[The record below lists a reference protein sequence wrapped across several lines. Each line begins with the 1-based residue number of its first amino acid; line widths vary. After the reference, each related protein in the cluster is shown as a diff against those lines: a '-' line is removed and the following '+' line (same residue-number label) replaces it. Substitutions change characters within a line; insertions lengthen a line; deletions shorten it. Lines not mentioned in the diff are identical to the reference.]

1 LHHQSSGFN
10 HHQSINHLDPIDS
23 IINQIMKQLVIF
35 LLLLPLWSSA
45 QHSLSGSVTE
55 TGGKAVPFTD
65 VALLKAQDSTA
76 YRNVLADEEGRFTI
90 GSVDDGQYI
99 LKASAI
105 GMSSAY
111 RNINITGDLQLEPL
125 VLSQAAEMLEGV
137 EIVSKR
143 PIVKR
148 LVDRMEFNVENSSLS
163 SNNAWEILSKTPGV
177 TATGSG
183 SISVR
188 GSQSILVTINDKK
201 IYMSG
206 DELKQYLENTSG
218 DDVKSIEVITNPPAK
233 YDAQG
238 AAVINIKLKK
248 VVALGYKGSVNTAYV
263 QSIYP
268 KAVTSTGHFY
278 KGKKLSLMGRYTF
291 GMGEYVNESRD
302 KTRYYD
308 ENGGTASEWDSFLRR
323 KSKSLEQHSYRL
335 QASYELDSLNT
346 FSIGTTG
353 FQAPEQRGRY
363 SAPTSIYGSDGL
375 LDSLYVTTN
384 NRKNPARN
392 AAYNFLYERLLSDK
406 AKLVFNTDF
415 TNYLSKDYQDIM
427 TAFSLPDGTPYRDNR
442 FINNSRQAIKL
453 FSMQADYSNE
463 TNGTFEAGLK
473 YGNVSADS
481 NLDYRDDVDGI
492 LVPNP
497 GRTSKFLYDESI
509 FAGYMSYSKEFGKWN
524 LKAGLRGEYTSLEGN
539 SVTTSEV
546 NDQNYFKLFPTF
558 YTMYKPNE
566 NHEIGFS
573 YGKRISRPRYSQLN
587 PFRIYNNNYSYGM
600 GDPKLLPT
608 IVHNLN
614 FLYTLKGKYNF
625 DLYYRLEKDPSME
638 IVYQDYETNTVVY
651 QFTNID
657 KNYAFGLEFNTNLT
671 FFDWWDAGIQ
681 GALSYVED
689 RFQGVDGKLYSNGRP
704 TYNFNV
710 NNRFALNKK
719 KDFNGEINF
728 DYNSSSVQGT
738 FVFTPTSNL
747 TLALRKKVLKGNGE
761 VYGIFSDVYRGETLG
776 LRTDYG
782 NQYNKS
788 RYYADSQNF
797 RLGFRYNFGN
807 QKLKEKTREQT
818 EEQRRI

>member
-1 LHHQSSGFN
+1 
-10 HHQSINHLDPIDS
+10 
-23 IINQIMKQLVIF
+23 MRQLVIF
-35 LLLLPLWSSA
+35 LLLLPFGSNA
-45 QHSLSGSVTE
+45 QHRLSGSVKDAE
-55 TGGKAVPFTD
+55 SRAVPFAD
-65 VALLKAQDSTA
+65 IALLKVQDSAA
-76 YRNVLADEEGRFTI
+76 YRTALADELGRFEI
-90 GSVDDGQYI
+90 GAIEKGNYI
-99 LKASAI
+99 LKASSV
-105 GMSSAY
+105 GMSVAY
-111 RNINITGDLQLEPL
+111 QNIEISGDKELGDI
-125 VLSQAAEMLEGV
+125 VLARVSEMLEGV

-143 PIVKR
+143 PVVKR
-148 LVDRMEFNVENSSLS
+148 LVDRMEFTVENSSLS

-177 TATGSG
+177 TTTGG
-183 SISVR
+183 GTVSVR

-201 IYMSG
+201 VYMSG

-218 DDVKSIEVITNPPAK
+218 EDVKSVEVITNPPAK

-238 AAVINIKLKK
+238 AAVVNIKLKK
-248 VVALGYKGSVNTAYV
+248 VVSLGYKGSVNTAYV

-302 KTRYYD
+302 VTRYYNTQG
-308 ENGGTASEWDSFLRR
+308 ETVSEWESFLRR

-335 QASYELDSLNT
+335 QATYELDSLNT
-346 FSIGTTG
+346 FSAGVTG
-353 FQAPEQRGRY
+353 FQAPQQRGRY
-363 SAPTSIYGSDGL
+363 SAPTSIYGNDGL

-392 AAYNFLYERLLSDK
+392 AAYNMLYERLLSEK
-406 AKLVFNTDF
+406 AKLAINADF
-415 TNYLSKDYQDIM
+415 TNYLSKDYQDIE
-427 TAFSLPDGTPYRDNR
+427 TAFSLPDGTPYRDTR
-442 FINNSRQAIKL
+442 FVNDSRQAIKL

-463 TNGTFEAGLK
+463 TNGTLETGLK
-473 YGNVSADS
+473 YSKVEADS
-481 NLDYRDDVDGI
+481 NLDYRDEVDGV
-492 LVPNP
+492 LVNNP
-497 GRTSKFLYDESI
+497 LRTSQFLYDESI
-509 FAGYMSYSKEFGKWN
+509 FAGYVSYSKELGKWS

-546 NDQNYFKLFPTF
+546 NGQDYFKLFPTF

-573 YGKRISRPRYSQLN
+573 YGKRISRPRYSELN
-587 PFRIYNNNYSYGM
+587 PFRTYNNNYSYGT
-600 GDPKLLPT
+600 GDPNLLPT
-608 IVHNLN
+608 ITHNLN
-614 FLYTLKGKYNF
+614 LLYTLKGKYNF
-625 DLYYRLEKDPSME
+625 DLFYRLEKDPSME

-671 FFDWWDAGIQ
+671 FFDWWDAGVQ
-681 GALSYVED
+681 GAFSYVED

-704 TYNFNV
+704 TYNFSA

-728 DYNSSSVQGT
+728 YYNSSSVQGT
-738 FVFTPTSNL
+738 FVFTPTTNL

-761 VYGIFSDVYRGETLG
+761 VYGIFSDVYRGEKLG
-776 LRTDYG
+776 LSTDYG

-788 RYYADSQNF
+788 RYYSDSQNF